1 MELLAT
7 AFSRSNTPPIKD
19 LRAFKI
25 AGGNRIMLRG
35 WKPRKFALAGKF
47 FSPAHRRDCIN
58 VNSISESDPETR
70 LNFSVHL
77 TVAVHR

>member
-47 FSPAHRRDCIN
+47 FSPALRRDCIN
-58 VNSISESDPETR
+58 VNSIFRIRTR
-70 LNFSVHL
+70 NQ
-77 TVAVHR
+77 A